1 MSSDSSAN
9 NGPIEDRYAFFLDFE
24 NDLLNKITLCSD
36 VCEKEQLTWKLATF
50 YLETARPDKAIFHLQ
65 WILNSTQNDESKKDS
80 LRTLGF
86 LTGSEERTIPVS
98 YECFDLPEVLWQMAN
113 VFLGKGN
120 QQPGVQCLL
129 RLLDISSDRE
139 RRAEC
144 FLLLGAECEKADDYG
159 AAARFYLQG
168 MECVP
173 RGTSTRYFLHNNLGY
188 SLNQLGVF
196 VEGEKYCRTA
206 IEIDPQRHNSYKNL
220 GLALQ
225 GQGIYPEAA
234 DCFTR
239 AAFICPTDSR
249 AIGHLEEILANHQ
262 DEVEREIPD
271 VAEHLAAA
279 IDARK
284 KMMQ

>member
-9 NGPIEDRYAFFLDFE
+9 IGLIEDRYAPFNDFE

-36 VCEKEQLTWKLATF
+36 ACEKERLTWRLATF

-65 WILNSTQNDESKKDS
+65 WILDSTQDDESKKDS
-80 LRTLGF
+80 LRTLSF
-86 LTGSEERTIPVS
+86 LTGSEERRIPVS
-98 YECFDLPEVLWQMAN
+98 YGFIDLPEMLWQMAN
-113 VFLGKGN
+113 IFLGKGN
-120 QQPGVQCLL
+120 QQPGILCLL

-168 MECVP
+168 MECGP
-173 RGTSTRYFLHNNLGY
+173 RGVNTRYFLHNNLGY
-188 SLNQLGVF
+188 SLNRLGVF

-234 DCFTR
+234 SCFIR

-262 DEVEREIPD
+262 EEVEREIPD
-271 VAEHLAAA
+271 IAEHLAAV
-279 IDARK
+279 IDARQK
-284 KMMQ
+284 LMQ